1 MAQVKITLV
10 RSLSGRKP
18 RQIQVCQALGLKK
31 VNDYTIQTDSA
42 ATRGQIAKVVHL
54 VEVEEVE
61 GA

>member
-1 MAQVKITLV
+1 MAQIKITLV

-18 RQIQVCQALGLKK
+18 LHIKVCKALGLNKIH
-31 VNDYTIQTDSA
+31 DFTIQEDNP

-54 VEVEEVE
+54 VEVADVE

>member
-1 MAQVKITLV
+1 MAKLKITLV

-18 RQIQVCQALGLKK
+18 RHIEVCQALGLKK
-31 VNDYTIQTDSA
+31 INDFTIQEDSP

-54 VEVEEVE
+54 VEVSDVE